1 MSEFTPSENQIKMK
15 SGVKREF
22 YIKIAI
28 EVSSVVLAVLLAL
41 GVDEWRENR
50 KNEKLAKQAEYNIK
64 KEIKVNI
71 KRLEYISANYR
82 KDIIIVDSLLNV
94 CQNSKG
100 EISLPVNNFTL
111 ISNTVWETV
120 KSTKTINHIELNT
133 VLFYSTFY
141 QLFDIYNQEK
151 NLYLYKKSDKKD
163 KYPIHEAI
171 DKLQEHKK
179 MYQHL
184 NRTSKQIIDF
194 YEVYKEQ
201 LQIEENGDIVIE

>member
-1 MSEFTPSENQIKMK
+1 MSEFTPSENQIKTK

-28 EVSSVVLAVLLAL
+28 EVYSVVLAVLLAL

-71 KRLEYISANYR
+71 KRLEDISANYR

-100 EISLPVNNFTL
+100 EISLPVNSFTL

-133 VLFYSTFY
+133 VLFLFY
-141 QLFDIYNQEK
+141 FL
-151 NLYLYKKSDKKD
+151 S
-163 KYPIHEAI
+163 
-171 DKLQEHKK
+171 
-179 MYQHL
+179 
-184 NRTSKQIIDF
+184 
-194 YEVYKEQ
+194 
-201 LQIEENGDIVIE
+201 IV